1 MEQKT
6 DLRQKKANGLKMG
19 EEVEN
24 QLKRINNVLSSKLS
38 VRNTQYKIA
47 IEGLRAIQEFGDINV
62 AIKTI
67 EAMLDCVPENS

>member
-6 DLRQKKANGLKMG
+6 DLKQKKKNGLKMS
-19 EEVEN
+19 EEVEK

-47 IEGLRAIQEFGDINV
+47 IEGLRALEEFGDVSV

-67 EAMLDCVPENS
+67 EAMLDCVPKDS

>member
-1 MEQKT
+1 MSEI
-6 DLRQKKANGLKMG
+6 
-19 EEVEN
+19 EN
-24 QLKRINNVLSSKLS
+24 QLRRINNVLSSKLA
-38 VRNTQYKIA
+38 VRNSQYKIA

>member
-1 MEQKT
+1 MEQKI
-6 DLRQKKANGLKMG
+6 DLEQKKKIGLKMS

-47 IEGLRAIQEFGDINV
+47 IEGLRAIEEFGDTSV
-62 AIKTI
+62 AVKTI
-67 EAMLDCVPENS
+67 EAMMDCVPENS

>member
-6 DLRQKKANGLKMG
+6 DLKQKRKNGLKMS

-47 IEGLRAIQEFGDINV
+47 IEGLRAIEEFGDISV

>member
-6 DLRQKKANGLKMG
+6 DLKQKRKNGLKMS

-47 IEGLRAIQEFGDINV
+47 IEGLRAIEEFGDISV
-62 AIKTI
+62 AVKTI

>member
-6 DLRQKKANGLKMG
+6 DLKQKRKNGLKMS

-47 IEGLRAIQEFGDINV
+47 IEGLRAIEEFGDTSV
-62 AIKTI
+62 AVKTI
-67 EAMLDCVPENS
+67 EAMMDCVPENS